1 MTLGQFNWV
10 TGNIQDNRM
19 AHTNEFQ
26 QDPRSSII
34 NKCRPGRQNNQ
45 KLGKILENNFQH
57 QVKQNGGMR
66 PLAFLRNSILPPLA
80 DSIEEE
86 DQENE
91 FENPNK
97 KSSKAAI
104 MITED
109 DGEVDPKFMSFG
121 ENQSRNYD
129 QPLDD
134 SYNDD
139 QLSSFQ
145 PSPLD
150 MVEAQINYNDTDI
163 TISRNQQN
171 MQTDVS
177 TQDPYQN
184 SNMRR

>member
-1 MTLGQFNWV
+1 
-10 TGNIQDNRM
+10 
-19 AHTNEFQ
+19 
-26 QDPRSSII
+26 
-34 NKCRPGRQNNQ
+34 
-45 KLGKILENNFQH
+45 
-57 QVKQNGGMR
+57 MR

-109 DGEVDPKFMSFG
+109 DDVNGLDAAGDKLDPKFMSFG
-121 ENQSRNYD
+121 GKSKNIDDVQ
-129 QPLDD
+129 LDD

-145 PSPLD
+145 PSPL
-150 MVEAQINYNDTDI
+150 EFA
-163 TISRNQQN
+163 S
-171 MQTDVS
+171 
-177 TQDPYQN
+177 
-184 SNMRR
+184 